1 MKIII
6 ELYGASKDLSPKN
19 KIEIELKNNSKVKD
33 LRDELFRFIDK
44 EHSGYKNFYNIIK
57 SSAFCSEN
65 NEIIHD
71 DYLIAKEQKIS
82 IIPPI
87 GGG

>member
-1 MKIII
+1 MIFLWSKKLDFKILIHIYII
-6 ELYGASKDLSPKN
+6 LM
-19 KIEIELKNNSKVKD
+19 IV
-33 LRDELFRFIDK
+33 
-44 EHSGYKNFYNIIK
+44 YNIIK